1 MDVFLF
7 LLGVYGSTWALCL
20 TLRSAAAAG
29 SVQAVYTFFF
39 GTVWAPTAIA
49 LLLALTFGGR
59 RSGTDLLR
67 RLFRAPRSA
76 GWFAAAAVV
85 PFVTISL
92 AVLAARAQGHIAPR
106 PELSSWPLIIG
117 LQVATGA
124 TGEELGWRGFLVPR
138 LTQRVGFTTASVLGG
153 LLWSGWHIAGTVFP
167 GAAVQATPLIPFLT
181 FVALFGIFLAFLFAR
196 TGHLLAPIVAHLSL
210 NLTLALAG
218 VPLDSR
224 LFWLVVVLATA
235 TVVGV
240 VALRAWPAD
249 LALEP
254 AATARS

>member
-29 SVQAVYTFFF
+29 SMQAVYTFFF
-39 GTVWAPTAIA
+39 GTVWAPTAVA
-49 LLLALTFGGR
+49 LLLALTFGGGR
-59 RSGTDLLR
+59 ACTDLLR
-67 RLFRAPRSA
+67 RLFRAPRGA
-76 GWFAAAAVV
+76 GWFAAAALV

-92 AVLAARAQGHIAPR
+92 AVLAARAQGHVAPR
-106 PELSSWPLIIG
+106 PDFSSWPLIIA

-138 LTQRVGFTTASVLGG
+138 LTERMGFTTASVLGG
-153 LLWSGWHIAGTVFP
+153 LLWSGWHVAGTLFP
-167 GAAVQATPLIPFLT
+167 GAAIQATPLIPFLA

-196 TGHLLAPIVAHLSL
+196 TGHLLTPILAHLSL
-210 NLTLALAG
+210 NVTLALEG
-218 VPLDSR
+218 VPLDSL
-224 LFWLVVVLATA
+224 LFWLVVVLTTA
-235 TVVGV
+235 AVVGV
-240 VALRAWPAD
+240 AALRAWPAD
-249 LALEP
+249 IAPER